1 MSFIRPA
8 LAASLL
14 VALAGCGAG
23 GLGNVLGPITGG
35 SGGIQ
40 CDPGTQVQLA
50 DPQPGQT
57 GVSTSIG
64 RIVIV
69 ANSDN
74 NNLHTTY
81 NQWNLTLVDQ
91 YGDRISGGN
100 LTLIS
105 FPGGPQ
111 PYASDFYYASSI
123 GQMPAGSTW
132 NVELSE
138 PGAACLPVPLNS
150 FST

>member
-1 MSFIRPA
+1 MSFIRLG

-14 VALAGCGAG
+14 VALTGCGAG

-35 SGGIQ
+35 GGSIQ

-57 GVSTSIG
+57 GVSPSIG

-69 ANSDN
+69 ANGNN
-74 NNLHTTY
+74 NNLYNTY

-91 YGDRISGGN
+91 YGDRINGGN
-100 LTLIS
+100 LSLIS
-105 FPGGPQ
+105 FSGPQ
-111 PYASDFYYASSI
+111 PYQSDFYYASSI
-123 GQMPAGSTW
+123 GQMPTGATW
-132 NVELSE
+132 NVQLSE
-138 PGAACLPVPLNS
+138 PGATCLPVPLNS